1 MTVLVSTT
9 QEAFLDRLRAEPR
22 VWVRLAANRPLDVWQ
37 LSLLEIVA
45 GEPPPGWK
53 RQRWIYKRAV
63 FIAAAVSGSSVAGW
77 FARKRIRLGPF
88 PLSITLQD
96 TIQVERRR
104 SRFAG
109 IFERLEWPSVEWRI
123 PLVQDANRQML
134 HGELVADDAPA
145 FLSYDLAGAAFF
157 GVPQPP
163 GGRSFSG
170 LECVFREQD
179 LSARIERVQI
189 RSTEV
194 LVSVGGAKLGDKT
207 LTIGGVNGQSKA
219 LRRTSS
225 LVRFPLLADR
235 IEAGS
240 WVALRK
246 GSSLL
251 DERGLDPAWGRSDVE
266 VEIDPL
272 THAEL
277 LISGGESAT
286 TEFKRQLPSDKRDDI
301 KTAMKTVAAFA
312 NANGGTMLFG
322 VDNHG
327 VVVGLELDTARA
339 AMDRVTNLVT
349 DWVRPPV
356 DFTTSVTEVDNKPV
370 LMLEVERGHDVPYGI
385 GTNDRGLE
393 YFIRRNG
400 TSMPARAD
408 EVRAAV
414 QARAPAPQARAGTLP
429 Y

>member
-1 MTVLVSTT
+1 MTVLVSAT
-9 QEAFLDRLRAEPR
+9 QDAFLDRLRAEQR

-37 LSLLEIVA
+37 LSLFEIVS
-45 GEPPPGWK
+45 GEPPPVWK
-53 RQRWIYKRAV
+53 RQRWIYERAV
-63 FIAAAVSGSSVAGW
+63 FIATAVSGSTVASW
-77 FARKRIRLGPF
+77 FARKRVRLGSF

-96 TIQVERRR
+96 TIPMERHR

-123 PLVQDANRQML
+123 PVAQDSNRQML

-145 FLSYDLAGAAFF
+145 FLTYDLAGAAFF
-157 GVPQPP
+157 GVRLAP

-170 LECVFREQD
+170 VECVFREQD

-194 LVSVGGAKLGDKT
+194 VVSVGGRKLAGKS
-207 LTIGGVNGQSKA
+207 LTIGGINGQSKA

-225 LVRFPLLADR
+225 LVRFPLLADQ

-240 WVALRK
+240 WIALRK
-246 GSSLL
+246 GSELL

-286 TEFKRQLPSDKRDDI
+286 TEFKRQLPSGRREDI

-312 NANGGTMLFG
+312 NANGGTILFG

-327 VVVGLELDTARA
+327 VVVGLQFDSARA
-339 AMDRVTNLVT
+339 AMDTVTNLVT

-356 DFTTSVTEVDNKPV
+356 DFTTSIAEVDNKPV
-370 LMLEVERGHDVPYGI
+370 LLLEVKRGQDAPYGI

-414 QARAPAPQARAGTLP
+414 QARAAAPERWPGALR